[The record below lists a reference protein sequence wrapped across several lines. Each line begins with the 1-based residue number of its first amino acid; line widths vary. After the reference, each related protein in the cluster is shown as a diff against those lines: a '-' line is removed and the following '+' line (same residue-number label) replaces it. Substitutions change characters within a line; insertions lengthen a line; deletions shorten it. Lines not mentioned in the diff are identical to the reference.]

1 MIGLSKDIE
10 IAVETVIEGLEYSTD
25 MSLIE
30 PDKVKTIV
38 KAKVDSFKYG
48 KELLLR
54 WQNSTNAP
62 SEDKFKKYVVRL
74 VKAGD
79 IALGVLRDALRS
91 KIDYDDLDPSK
102 HHLAISV
109 KPSIHQA
116 IVEIDS
122 SLIELRLQI
131 DADKINLKENEF
143 KRGYPEK
150 FACGEFLPR
159 KNYYKEW
166 YDEENDSIILDPN
179 GTKGEIINLSGLNIT
194 LPKVPYRKDILFWDK
209 KKEDQYWRR
218 LDVPNGLSQENAEA
232 YTEYIIEEFRRRR
245 EGIWFMNNGKP
256 EYLTGSHY
264 FALQWVKMEDSGGYM
279 DFRTAQ
285 RDMFYFTEACIVD
298 PRCLGELFVKS
309 RRTG

>member
-1 MIGLSKDIE
+1 MIGLSRDIE
-10 IAVETVIEGLEYSTD
+10 VAVETVIEGLEYGTD

-79 IALGVLRDALRS
+79 IALNVLREALRA

-116 IVEIDS
+116 IVAVS
-122 SLIELRLQI
+122 YTHL
-131 DADKINLKENEF
+131 
-143 KRGYPEK
+143 
-150 FACGEFLPR
+150 
-159 KNYYKEW
+159 
-166 YDEENDSIILDPN
+166 
-179 GTKGEIINLSGLNIT
+179 T
-194 LPKVPYRKDILFWDK
+194 LPT
-209 KKEDQYWRR
+209 
-218 LDVPNGLSQENAEA
+218 N
-232 YTEYIIEEFRRRR
+232 R
-245 EGIWFMNNGKP
+245 E
-256 EYLTGSHY
+256 
-264 FALQWVKMEDSGGYM
+264 V
-279 DFRTAQ
+279 
-285 RDMFYFTEACIVD
+285 
-298 PRCLGELFVKS
+298 
-309 RRTG
+309 